1 MKEWK
6 YKPLAQRFVSDYKLP
21 IPIITEEI
29 FNFHLNKYEDK
40 YKSLTKWNN
49 LLKLIDERFEGKHN
63 LFLDE
68 YYQIRDNIIA
78 SLLGNEAFKKFNTM
92 SFDAYNFT
100 NEKSIT
106 SNNIYNQTN
115 VGKIFVSVDLKKA
128 NFQVLR
134 KFDKDIIYNTDTYED
149 FIGKFTDIDYIK
161 ESKYTRQVVFGKANP
176 KRHIK
181 LEKYYTYLIYKFM
194 EHYADEQGWKV
205 VSLNNDE
212 IIYEIPKAYCETD
225 YITETIKEKL
235 DLIVHVELFIL
246 DGYTFS
252 TKDSEHHKVDFYVKK
267 NLINGEEK
275 MVSVPLPYHSL
286 IYSLYNKEIPSEMD
300 YHFNY
305 EGYDCIFNEEF
316 EIKGI
321 ENG

>member
-6 YKPLAQRFVSDYKLP
+6 YKPLTQRFVSDYKLP
-21 IPIITEEI
+21 IPIITKEI
-29 FNFHLNKYEDK
+29 FNFHLKKYEEK
-40 YKSLTKWNN
+40 YKSLTKWNE
-49 LLKLIDERFEGKHN
+49 LLKLIADKF
-63 LFLDE
+63 D
-68 YYQIRDNIIA
+68 
-78 SLLGNEAFKKFNTM
+78 GNFKKFNTM
-92 SFDAYNFT
+92 PIDCYNFK
-100 NEKSIT
+100 NEESIT
-106 SNNIYNQTN
+106 SNNIYNQSN
-115 VGKIFVSVDLKKA
+115 VSKKFVSIDLKKA
-128 NFQVLR
+128 NFQILR
-134 KFDKDIIYNTDTYED
+134 KVDKDIVLGADTYED
-149 FIGKFTDIDYIK
+149 FIGNFTNLDYIK
-161 ESKYTRQVVFGKANP
+161 ESKYTRQVLFGKMNP

-181 LEKYYTYLIYKFM
+181 VEKYYTYLMYKLLEIYAKS
-194 EHYADEQGWKV
+194 HDWKI
-205 VSLNNDE
+205 VSLNSDE
-212 IIYEIPKAYCETD
+212 IVYETPNSYCEID
-225 YITETIKEKL
+225 YIAETIKEKL

-246 DGYTFS
+246 NGYTFS

-286 IYSLYNKEIPSEMD
+286 IYSLYNKEKPSEMD

>member
-6 YKPLAQRFVSDYKLP
+6 YKPLTQRFVSDYKLP
-21 IPIITEEI
+21 IPIITKEI
-29 FNFHLNKYEDK
+29 FNFHLKKYEEK
-40 YKSLTKWNN
+40 YKSLTKWNE
-49 LLKLIDERFEGKHN
+49 LLKLIADKFDGNFNK
-63 LFLDE
+63 FLDD
-68 YYQIRDNIIA
+68 YYQIRDNIIMTVLN
-78 SLLGNEAFKKFNTM
+78 SEAFKKFNTM
-92 SFDAYNFT
+92 PIDCYNFK
-100 NEKSIT
+100 NEESIT
-106 SNNIYNQTN
+106 SNNIYNQSN
-115 VGKIFVSVDLKKA
+115 VSKKFVSIDLKKA
-128 NFQVLR
+128 NFQILR
-134 KFDKDIIYNTDTYED
+134 KVDKDIVLGADTYED
-149 FIGKFTDIDYIK
+149 FIGNFTNLDYIK
-161 ESKYTRQVVFGKANP
+161 ESKYTRQVLFGKMNP

-181 LEKYYTYLIYKFM
+181 VEKYYTYLMYKLLEIYAKS
-194 EHYADEQGWKV
+194 HDWKI
-205 VSLNNDE
+205 VSLNSDE
-212 IIYEIPKAYCETD
+212 IVYETPNSYCEID
-225 YITETIKEKL
+225 YIAETIKEKL

-246 DGYTFS
+246 NGYTFS

-286 IYSLYNKEIPSEMD
+286 IYSLYNKEKPSEMD